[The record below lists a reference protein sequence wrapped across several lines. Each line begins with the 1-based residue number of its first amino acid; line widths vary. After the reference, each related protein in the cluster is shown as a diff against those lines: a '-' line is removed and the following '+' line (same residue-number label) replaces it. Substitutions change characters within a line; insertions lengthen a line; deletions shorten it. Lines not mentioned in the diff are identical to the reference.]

1 MLDSLEG
8 RAKKRKDIVTFSAA
22 DLHAARCAVVLVH
35 YNSARDALACLR
47 ALNALTARPA
57 CVIIA
62 DNASRPAERKALL
75 EGWQALRRADGCEPP
90 AFLHSGQTPPGTDAL
105 FLALPENS
113 GFAGGNN
120 AALRLLL
127 ATPAFDGVEAFW
139 LLNTD
144 TEPAPGALDAL
155 CARLNARPDAGLCG
169 STLCYAHAPD
179 VVQAAGGCTL
189 CPLTGRTSFLM
200 GGAARSQALAAD
212 PAAVEARM
220 ACLVGASVLVRR
232 RVLRAVGLLP
242 EAYFL
247 YYEDAAFGIEARRAG
262 FSPAWAPRSLVI
274 HKEGG
279 STGARG
285 GGHASSKP
293 ARSRLM
299 DDLVIRNRIYL
310 IRSYYPGFL
319 PTALASLAGVA
330 LNRLRRGQ
338 TDRLSLIFRA
348 AWHGLRGRMGR
359 PDRRNLS

>member
-1 MLDSLEG
+1 MECPLD
-8 RAKKRKDIVTFSAA
+8 
-22 DLHAARCAVVLVH
+22 AARCAVVLVH

-47 ALNALTARPA
+47 ALSSLSARPA

-62 DNASRPAERKALL
+62 DNASRPAEREALL
-75 EGWQALRRADGCEPP
+75 AGWRALRRAEGCAPP
-90 AFLHSGQTPPGTDAL
+90 ALLRPGQTHSCQSYPGQRPSETDAL

-127 ATPAFDGVEAFW
+127 TTSGYDDVKAFW

-144 TEPAPGALDAL
+144 TEPAPDALDAL

-169 STLCYAHAPD
+169 SSLCYAHAPD

-200 GGAARSQALAAD
+200 GGAARSRTLATD

-220 ACLVGASVLVRR
+220 AYPVGASVLVRR
-232 RVLRAVGLLP
+232 HVLHVVGLLP
-242 EAYFL
+242 EDYFL

-262 FSPAWAPRSLVI
+262 FALAWAPRSLVL
-274 HKEGG
+274 HREGG

-285 GGHASSKP
+285 GGHACSQP
-293 ARSRLM
+293 ARGRLM
-299 DDLVIRNRIYL
+299 DYLAVRNRIYL
-310 IRSYYPGFL
+310 IRRYYPGFL
-319 PTALASLAGVA
+319 PAALASLAGVA

-338 TDRLSLIFRA
+338 LKRLPLVLRA
-348 AWHGLRGRMGR
+348 AWHGLRGRMGP
-359 PDRRNLS
+359 PDGDFA

>member
-1 MLDSLEG
+1 MECPLD
-8 RAKKRKDIVTFSAA
+8 
-22 DLHAARCAVVLVH
+22 AARCAVVLVH

-47 ALNALTARPA
+47 ALSSLSARPA

-62 DNASRPAERKALL
+62 DNASRPAEREALL
-75 EGWQALRRADGCEPP
+75 AGWRTLRRAEGCAPP
-90 AFLHSGQTPPGTDAL
+90 AILRPGQTHPCQPYPGQSPPETDAL
-105 FLALPENS
+105 FLALSENS

-127 ATPAFDGVEAFW
+127 ATPGYDGVAAFW

-144 TEPAPGALDAL
+144 TEPAPDALDAL

-169 STLCYAHAPD
+169 SSLCYAHAPD

-200 GGAARSQALAAD
+200 GGAARSRTLATD

-220 ACLVGASVLVRR
+220 AYPVGASVLVRR
-232 RVLRAVGLLP
+232 HVLHAAGLLP
-242 EAYFL
+242 EDYFL

-262 FSPAWAPRSLVI
+262 FALAWAPRSLVL

-285 GGHASSKP
+285 GGQACSQP
-293 ARSRLM
+293 ARGRLM
-299 DDLVIRNRIYL
+299 DYLAVRNRIYL
-310 IRSYYPGFL
+310 IRRYYPGFL
-319 PTALASLAGVA
+319 PTALASLVGVA

-338 TDRLSLIFRA
+338 LKRLPLVLRA
-348 AWHGLRGRMGR
+348 AWHGLRGRMGP
-359 PDRRNLS
+359 PDGDFA